1 MCRHTIAGSAAAAER
16 IGYPH
21 VAALI
26 MEEEMGPEQIAR
38 LFTLSASKQAGRHAA
53 LIILAGSISRHRAE
67 PEGWSGD
74 AERKLAREGLAREQ
88 GYVVL
93 LLPEFNLEVLLN
105 KIAAE
110 AALLTCSKR
119 EPLSA
124 DA

>member
-1 MCRHTIAGSAAAAER
+1 MCQYTIAGSAAAAER

-26 MEEEMGPEQIAR
+26 TEEQMGPEQIAR

-53 LIILAGSISRHRAE
+53 LIILAGSINRYRAE

-74 AERKLAREGLAREQ
+74 AERTLAREGLAREQ
-88 GYVVL
+88 GSMAL
-93 LLPEFNLEVLLN
+93 AEFNLEVLLN
-105 KIAAE
+105 KVTAE
-110 AALLTCSKR
+110 AALLVCSKR

-124 DA
+124 VA